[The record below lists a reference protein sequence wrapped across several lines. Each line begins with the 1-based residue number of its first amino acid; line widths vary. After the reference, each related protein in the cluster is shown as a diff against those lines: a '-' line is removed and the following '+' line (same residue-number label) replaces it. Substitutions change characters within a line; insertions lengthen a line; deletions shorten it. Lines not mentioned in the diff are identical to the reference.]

1 MLKNFLILMPLI
13 ILGGFLFGKY
23 EASSVNHDHSV
34 KKVTE
39 MQSMHLKTSNDQRLI
54 KPIRLCG
61 NTSSDLF

>member
-1 MLKNFLILMPLI
+1 MLKNFQILMPLI
-13 ILGGFLFGKY
+13 IWGGFLFGKY
-23 EASSVNHDHSV
+23 EVSAVNQDQSS
-34 KKVTE
+34 KKATE